1 MRWTSEHSIWF
12 WTPTLRMISTR
23 EVNFQE
29 VSFYNAH
36 LRMYFCVSSHII
48 IFSVCNKLINRR
60 NLSSVSF
67 DPAGEVWN
75 ARVDS
80 RISSLGTSI
89 SCKWSSKSPSSI
101 SIEWI
106 QSKANCRH
114 ILSYCWKANCVNS
127 PQETTP
133 TRVFPEWRG
142 PPESPWQESL
152 PPVPAQSIPALICD
166 PYALV
171 QVAVDTSGTVTCNT
185 DKFSH

>member
-12 WTPTLRMISTR
+12 WTPTLRMIWTR

-29 VSFYNAH
+29 VSCYNAH

-67 DPAGEVWN
+67 DPAGKVWN
-75 ARVDS
+75 ARIDS

-101 SIEWI
+101 SIEGI
-106 QSKANCRH
+106 QLKANCRH
-114 ILSYCWKANCVNS
+114 ILSYCWKANCVSTHPKRQHQQGCFRSEEGHRS
-127 PQETTP
+127 PLGKSPCHRFRHRAYQPWSVIRMRSCKLRLTQ
-133 TRVFPEWRG
+133 VG
-142 PPESPWQESL
+142 P
-152 PPVPAQSIPALICD
+152 
-166 PYALV
+166 
-171 QVAVDTSGTVTCNT
+171 
-185 DKFSH
+185 